1 MKIVCNKSDLV
12 KGVNIV
18 SKAVPGK
25 TTMPILECILID
37 ATTDIIKLTANDME
51 LGIQT
56 EIAGEIID
64 RGMIAIDAKIF
75 SEIVRKLP
83 DNEVSIETDDRLQT
97 TIVCEKSKFDISGK
111 PGNEFAYLPIIEKDD
126 SIVISQFTLKEVIRQ
141 TIFSIADTESNK
153 LMTGELFEIKDNQAK
168 ITLSSEIYPLV
179 VIQKT
184 VSNYLE
190 NMYVKLEKEDK
201 NILVNLFL
209 KDNKE
214 NIKELVGNFY
224 NELLAEALRYNIGI
238 ETKEIRELIVGRA
251 LYTTCIELDENIEEK
266 IEDDMTSAKTFQR
279 EEYNLDDIAVNWFD
293 KYEEIKEEK

>member
-1 MKIVCNKSDLV
+1 M
-12 KGVNIV
+12 
-18 SKAVPGK
+18 
-25 TTMPILECILID
+25 
-37 ATTDIIKLTANDME
+37 
-51 LGIQT
+51 
-56 EIAGEIID
+56 
-64 RGMIAIDAKIF
+64 
-75 SEIVRKLP
+75 
-83 DNEVSIETDDRLQT
+83 
-97 TIVCEKSKFDISGK
+97 
-111 PGNEFAYLPIIEKDD
+111 
-126 SIVISQFTLKEVIRQ
+126 
-141 TIFSIADTESNK
+141 
-153 LMTGELFEIKDNQAK
+153 ELFEIEDNLVK
-168 ITLSSEIYPLV
+168 ITLNSEIYPLV

-279 EEYNLDDIAVNWFD
+279 EEYDLDDIAVNWFD

>member
-1 MKIVCNKSDLV
+1 M
-12 KGVNIV
+12 
-18 SKAVPGK
+18 
-25 TTMPILECILID
+25 
-37 ATTDIIKLTANDME
+37 
-51 LGIQT
+51 
-56 EIAGEIID
+56 
-64 RGMIAIDAKIF
+64 
-75 SEIVRKLP
+75 
-83 DNEVSIETDDRLQT
+83 
-97 TIVCEKSKFDISGK
+97 
-111 PGNEFAYLPIIEKDD
+111 
-126 SIVISQFTLKEVIRQ
+126 
-141 TIFSIADTESNK
+141 
-153 LMTGELFEIKDNQAK
+153 ELFEIEENRVK
-168 ITLSSEIYPLV
+168 ITLNSEIYPLV

-224 NELLAEALRYNIGI
+224 NELLAEVLRYNIGI

-251 LYTTCIELDENIEEK
+251 LYTTCIELDENREEK

-279 EEYNLDDIAVNWFD
+279 EEYDLDDIAVNWFD

>member
-1 MKIVCNKSDLV
+1 M
-12 KGVNIV
+12 
-18 SKAVPGK
+18 
-25 TTMPILECILID
+25 
-37 ATTDIIKLTANDME
+37 
-51 LGIQT
+51 
-56 EIAGEIID
+56 
-64 RGMIAIDAKIF
+64 
-75 SEIVRKLP
+75 
-83 DNEVSIETDDRLQT
+83 
-97 TIVCEKSKFDISGK
+97 
-111 PGNEFAYLPIIEKDD
+111 
-126 SIVISQFTLKEVIRQ
+126 
-141 TIFSIADTESNK
+141 
-153 LMTGELFEIKDNQAK
+153 ELFEIEDNRVK
-168 ITLSSEIYPLV
+168 ITLNSEIYPLV